1 MLREEG
7 ARVMGKVPQVEG
19 MACAKALVRD
29 LENGA
34 GRATVL
40 GVRVGP
46 RDWWRPDPAD
56 LEDMAGI

>member
-1 MLREEG
+1 
-7 ARVMGKVPQVEG
+7 MGKVPQVEG
-19 MACAKALVRD
+19 TACAKALVRD